1 MQKVPHVSKV
11 VSPALPLLQAGAAE
25 AASVRAGAKST
36 RSVER
41 AASMGQTDMEPKK
54 EGSAAD
60 DRDEPHAMS

>member
-11 VSPALPLLQAGAAE
+11 VSPALPLLQAGAAA

-41 AASMGQTDMEPKK
+41 AASMCPKAG

-60 DRDEPHAMS
+60 DCDATHRLVD